1 MLYACYTYL
10 HYLYFLAYT
19 GSLCDSFYHIVIC
32 ILYMLLL
39 KQRDISISIPAKIN
53 GLVVEKPQM

>member
-1 MLYACYTYL
+1 MLYTL
-10 HYLYFLAYT
+10 FIFFGLYWKPLRLFLPY
-19 GSLCDSFYHIVIC
+19 SIC